1 MSRNSYLCSYNILV
15 HKGLNQGDD
24 MAVETRAGSVKA
36 WMQGIRVFSLTASL
50 IPVLVGGA
58 LAMGFEGAVLW
69 WLFPLVLLCSFLF
82 QAGTNT
88 VGDYFDYKYEVDKD
102 YTYGSSRVIVDGL
115 LEAKS
120 LHLAGLIMFAAGAA
134 IGVVFIAVHGPAI
147 FAIGGIGLLGGY
159 FYAAKPIALKH
170 RALGDVSV
178 FILMGPLMVIGSYL
192 VLTGSFALEALLV
205 SLPVGCLVA
214 AILYANNLRDIKHD
228 AEAHVKTLAGILG
241 YSRGKVI
248 YYSLVFGAYAI
259 VFGLAAFG
267 VLTWWGLLTFV
278 SIPLAVKN
286 VMAIAGNADGSS
298 EKIAGLDIETAKL
311 HLAFGVLLSVSI
323 VIGNL
328 V

>member
-1 MSRNSYLCSYNILV
+1 M
-15 HKGLNQGDD
+15 G
-24 MAVETRAGSVKA
+24 AETKSGSVKA
-36 WMQGIRVFSLTASL
+36 WLQGIRVFSLTASL
-50 IPVLVGGA
+50 IPVLVGSGLA
-58 LAMGFEGAVLW
+58 LGYDGVVLW

-120 LHLAGLIMFAAGAA
+120 LLLAGLILFGAGAA
-134 IGVVFIAVHGPAI
+134 IGVVFIAVRGPAI

-159 FYAAKPIALKH
+159 FYAAKPVALKH

-192 VLTGSFALEALLV
+192 VLTGSFSWEALLV

-214 AILYANNLRDIKHD
+214 AILYANNLRDIQHD

-241 YSRGKVI
+241 YRRGKVV
-248 YYSLVFGAYAI
+248 YYALVFGAY
-259 VFGLAAFG
+259 VVVVGLAAGG
-267 VLTWWGLLTFV
+267 VLAWWGLLTFA

-286 VMAIAGNADGSS
+286 VRAIACNADGSA
-298 EKIAGLDIETAKL
+298 ERIAGLDVETAKL
-311 HLAFGVLLSVSI
+311 HLAFGLLLAVSVVLGAI
-323 VIGNL
+323 F
-328 V
+328 